1 MGGFG
6 KSSKTA
12 KTTKITTEKVK
23 IGNKEQTLDEN
34 AIRRI
39 TSNSNQEEALK
50 TELKRLFPDA
60 SDEAIAENASKLL
73 KEKKSI

>member
-6 KSSKTA
+6 KSSKTT
-12 KTTKITTEKVK
+12 KTTKITAEKIK